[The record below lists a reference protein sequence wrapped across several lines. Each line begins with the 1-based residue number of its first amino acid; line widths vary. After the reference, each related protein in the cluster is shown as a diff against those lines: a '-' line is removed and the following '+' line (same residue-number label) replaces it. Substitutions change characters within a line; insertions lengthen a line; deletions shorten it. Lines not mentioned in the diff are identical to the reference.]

1 MLWSRE
7 DKMNFKNFL
16 FTMKKNLPV
25 ITIGLVAECILFSLL
40 TPSFF
45 TFSNFLTVARQASI
59 NSIIAFGMT
68 FVIITGGIDLSVG
81 STVALAGVITAY
93 GLSSGLSVA
102 ISIIIGLICGL
113 IIGATNGIVVTKTN
127 IPPFIVTLGMMTLAR
142 GLAGNIS
149 NGYPISIKNQSFL
162 EVGKG
167 YITNIPIPVI
177 IMFFVFI
184 IFHIL
189 LSKTKYGA
197 YVYAIGGNENAAYLS
212 GINISKNLV
221 LVYVISGILSALS
234 GIILASRLFSGQ
246 PSAGSGF
253 ELDAIAA
260 VILGGTSFTGGIGNL
275 IGTIFGAFTISILLN
290 GLALLGVSY
299 YNQLIIRGLVI
310 MFALLFL
317 AKD

>member
-1 MLWSRE
+1 
-7 DKMNFKNFL
+7 MNFNNIL
-16 FTMKKNLPV
+16 FALKKYFPV

-40 TPSFF
+40 TPSFL

-93 GLSSGLSVA
+93 GLSSELSIA
-102 ISIIIGLICGL
+102 LSIIIGLICGL
-113 IIGATNGIVVTKTN
+113 IIGVINGLVVTKTN
-127 IPPFIVTLGMMTLAR
+127 IPPFIVTLGMMTLVR

-149 NGYPISIKNQSFL
+149 NGYPISIKNHSFL
-162 EVGKG
+162 EIGKG
-167 YITNIPIPVI
+167 YIANIPIPVI
-177 IMFFVFI
+177 IMFFIFI

-197 YVYAIGGNENAAYLS
+197 YVYAIGGNQNAAFLS

-221 LVYVISGILSALS
+221 FVYVISGLLSALS

-260 VILGGTSFTGGIGNL
+260 VILGGTSLIGGIGNL
-275 IGTIFGAFTISILLN
+275 VGTIFGAFTISILLN

-299 YNQLIIRGLVI
+299 YNQLIIRGFVI